1 MSYHHLF
8 SRYKLSPRYKQII
21 NILGESN
28 HPLRAVEIINLGI
41 PSRTVYNILEKGQ
54 IDGVIKAI
62 DSLYELTDKG
72 KNYFHE
78 IQDSKIQKILRK
90 KYQNL
95 TEIQGFFESES
106 ISERRLKFVY
116 KRLFLRFEETIL
128 NMDSEYLSQLTLLY
142 IAQHHPLI
150 FFNQEK
156 GKSRRNNKDRN
167 LLNFIYTNFRAVQ
180 GDTELLESL
189 VKDFKKRIS
198 ILVTQIDSPK
208 LIELKAKKLK
218 TSFFILENDKLVSIV
233 DSIMEDLI
241 LEKMELDLMWT
252 IKNCNELITDD
263 LPNDFLKFL
272 KKLGL
277 LDELITD
284 RYNFKYSK
292 KHTRKNFLKTINET
306 IPLFISEVLCK
317 QYFTRAP
324 FSNESEERAWEALN
338 SYIYRSAF
346 LCEIEENP
354 ERALQ
359 IIEEGL
365 KLYPN
370 FYMLLVNQGIILGK
384 LNRFS
389 EGFQIIKKSIEFLN
403 HFFNYDEEDYKIE
416 LINLLKLEI
425 SLLLHCNDDD
435 GAFRVYRT
443 LLKLDPTIIST
454 LIFIKFDDVN
464 KHFLPDHSKVREFFN
479 DQNVKKKIELINTK
493 IKNIIPNQDSE
504 NKNGFY
510 YIFQYK
516 QKLNGVE
523 RLSLYLWRMK
533 AFCKETAVKIPI
545 NLQDADSLSFNKNFH
560 KIDESRYYLKEES
573 KKSLLRLFR
582 KLRFNSGIYN
592 LDNFLYYII

>member
-1 MSYHHLF
+1 MSYRHL
-8 SRYKLSPRYKQII
+8 SSRYKQII
-21 NILGESN
+21 KILGESN

-41 PSRTVYNILEKGQ
+41 PGRTVYNILEKGQ
-54 IDGVIKAI
+54 TEGLIKAI

-78 IQDSKIQKILRK
+78 IQDLKIQKILRK

-106 ISERRLKFVY
+106 ISELRLKFVY
-116 KRLFLRFEETIL
+116 KRLFLRFEETIS
-128 NMDSEYLSQLTLLY
+128 NMDSIYLSQLTLLY

-150 FFNQEK
+150 FFNKEK

-167 LLNFIYTNFRAVQ
+167 LLNFIYTNFNAVKD
-180 GDTELLESL
+180 DTELLESL

-208 LIELKAKKLK
+208 LIEMKAKKLK

-277 LDELITD
+277 LDELITG

-292 KHTRKNFLKTINET
+292 KHTRKDFLKTINET

-317 QYFTRAP
+317 KYFTRAP

-389 EGFQIIKKSIEFLN
+389 EGVQIIKKSIEFLN

-425 SLLLHCNDDD
+425 SLLIHYNDDV

-454 LIFIKFDDVN
+454 LIFIKDDSN
-464 KHFLPDHSKVREFFN
+464 TDFLPIKVREFFN
-479 DQNVKKKIELINTK
+479 DQNVKKEIELINTK
-493 IKNIIPNQDSE
+493 IKNLIPNQNSE
-504 NKNGFY
+504 NKNGIY

-516 QKLNGVE
+516 QKLDGVE